1 MSNQRRNYEGL
12 ITHFAFSISALM
24 FQASFLNDATYSFL
38 PRSRNLSNF
47 IHDNSVKCNL
57 NYLFTFTK

>member
-24 FQASFLNDATYSFL
+24 FQASFLNDATVS
-38 PRSRNLSNF
+38 
-47 IHDNSVKCNL
+47 
-57 NYLFTFTK
+57 YLDHAT